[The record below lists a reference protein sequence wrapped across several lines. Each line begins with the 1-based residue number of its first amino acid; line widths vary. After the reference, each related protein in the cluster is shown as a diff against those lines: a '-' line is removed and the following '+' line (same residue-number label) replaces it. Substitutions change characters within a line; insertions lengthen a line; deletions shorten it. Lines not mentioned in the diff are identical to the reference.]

1 MFPKMLFFCVTI
13 SSQSKIIALDKGE
26 MKVKSPGRSQNICF
40 FCASCKILVQNV
52 CLYATENS

>member
-1 MFPKMLFFCVTI
+1 MFSKNFIFCVTTF
-13 SSQSKIIALDKGE
+13 SQSIIILLDKGE
-26 MKVKSPGRSQNICF
+26 MKVKSPGRSQNIGF